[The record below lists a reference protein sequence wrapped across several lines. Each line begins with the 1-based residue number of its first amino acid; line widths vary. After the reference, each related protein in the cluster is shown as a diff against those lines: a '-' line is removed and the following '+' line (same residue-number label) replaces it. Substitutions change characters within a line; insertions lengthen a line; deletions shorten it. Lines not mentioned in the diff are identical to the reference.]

1 MIRGEILKAAA
12 DGDSIGGILETAVT
26 GMPAGVGEPWFD
38 TLEGMLAHAVFSIP
52 AVKGIQFG
60 GGFALA
66 DLRGSQAND
75 AFYRDVEGV
84 KTRTNYSG
92 GIQGGI
98 SNGMPILFDTVIKP
112 TASIFK
118 KQETIDLLRMENTT
132 FELQGRHDPAIFHR
146 ARPVVDAVTAI
157 VLADLLTARFGT
169 DYLRTG
175 GSADGQVAAAE
186 VEKLQ
191 SIAKTGETL

>member
-1 MIRGEILKAAA
+1 MRRRQEGS
-12 DGDSIGGILETAVT
+12 SIVLDAQLLDLAVERAL
-26 GMPAGVGEPWFD
+26 GHE
-38 TLEGMLAHAVFSIP
+38 
-52 AVKGIQFG
+52 QFG

-132 FELQGRHDPAIFHR
+132 FELQGRHDPAVIHR
-146 ARPVVDAVTAI
+146 ARAVVDAVTALTI
-157 VLADLLTARFGT
+157 ADLMTTRFGT
-169 DYLRTG
+169 NVF
-175 GSADGQVAAAE
+175 Q
-186 VEKLQ
+186 
-191 SIAKTGETL
+191 GEGK

>member
-1 MIRGEILKAAA
+1 M
-12 DGDSIGGILETAVT
+12 
-26 GMPAGVGEPWFD
+26 
-38 TLEGMLAHAVFSIP
+38 
-52 AVKGIQFG
+52 
-60 GGFALA
+60 
-66 DLRGSQAND
+66 D
-75 AFYRDVEGV
+75 AEGV

-98 SNGMPILFDTVIKP
+98 SNGMPIVFETVVKP

-169 DYLRTG
+169 DYLRAAD
-175 GSADGQVAAAE
+175 GSAHAATAGSASRE
-186 VEKLQ
+186 HSGK
-191 SIAKTGETL
+191 AGESL